1 MIIDQKFG
9 NITEGTILERVFA
22 NDTFTY
28 EAASRPYT
36 DEYGNTVV
44 DAVSYQ
50 NNKLY
55 AVYPQYYRV
64 RTR

>member
-9 NITEGTILERVFA
+9 NIIEGTILEKVFA
-22 NDTFTY
+22 NDTFYY

-55 AVYPQYYRV
+55 ALYPQDYRV
-64 RTR
+64 RP